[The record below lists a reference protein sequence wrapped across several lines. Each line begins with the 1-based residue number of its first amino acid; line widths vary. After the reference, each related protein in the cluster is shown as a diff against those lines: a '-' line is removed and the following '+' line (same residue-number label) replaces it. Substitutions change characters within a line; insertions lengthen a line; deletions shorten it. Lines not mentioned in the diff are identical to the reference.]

1 MNLTVG
7 DILVLP
13 GLEALRLRAGQRQC
27 HRPVRWYYVAE
38 NEGIADWVMGGE
50 LVFVTGINHTR
61 DEANLLRL
69 LQEGHQS
76 GIAGMVILTGEA
88 FIHAIPE
95 RVVAQADALG
105 IPLIEQPYMLKMVI
119 VTQLVGTALVQRD
132 SLLRSQREILT
143 QLLTGDYPSIELTRQ
158 RASHLQ
164 LTLNRPHRVI
174 TLRMSG
180 IPALFDSHPPDIAEA
195 QLQTA
200 RQALQQTLEERLAA
214 LPASLP
220 LVTLG
225 ELFILFWPEEDTAFL
240 DGKAWLGE
248 MCQSLSASLQ
258 PLTLFCGLSC
268 TVTQAHQYRR
278 GLGEA
283 RRALEVAESMRPD
296 KGICDFSA
304 LGVLQLLTAIP
315 DQELV
320 NRFMKETLGPLFAAN
335 RKHPALLIDTLEAI
349 LQENGNVIKAAERLG
364 IHRNTL
370 NQRLQRIERQSDHRV
385 NDPQWRL
392 NASVALLIWRMSH
405 AQQQEFL

>member
-1 MNLTVG
+1 
-7 DILVLP
+7 
-13 GLEALRLRAGQRQC
+13 
-27 HRPVRWYYVAE
+27 
-38 NEGIADWVMGGE
+38 MGGE
-50 LVFVTGINHTR
+50 LVFVTGINHAR

-88 FIHAIPE
+88 FIHAIPDS
-95 RVVAQADALG
+95 VVAQADVLG

-132 SLLRSQREILT
+132 SLLRSQREILA
-143 QLLTGDYPSIELTRQ
+143 QLLTGDYPSIELKRQ

-174 TLRMSG
+174 TLRLSG
-180 IPALFDSHPPDIAEA
+180 IPALFDNHPPDSAEA

-200 RQALQQTLEERLAA
+200 RQALEERLAA
-214 LPASLP
+214 QPASLP

-225 ELFILFWPEEDTAFL
+225 ELFILFWPEDDAAFL

-248 MCQSLSASLQ
+248 MLQSLSTSLQ
-258 PLTLFCGLSC
+258 PLTLFCGLSY
-268 TVTQAHQYRR
+268 TVTQAHHYRR

-370 NQRLQRIERQSDHRV
+370 NQRLQRIERQFDHRV

-392 NASVALLIWRMSH
+392 NVSVALLIWRMSH